1 MFKNSE
7 PPMSLFSFQDI
18 ITSLTG
24 IMIFFLLLLALNI
37 LNTAEAKQEES
48 PLYQEIA
55 YQKER
60 KKLQEKQIAELS
72 GLLKD
77 YRRRISSIEHTDGST
92 LRLKH
97 FSLAK
102 LLKKLEEEQIET
114 VRNTEQE
121 QQKESGARLKNDRLE
136 KRRQEL
142 NQKKQEN
149 DLAAE
154 QNRQKKK
161 QIEQERSKPLPTRR
175 IIDISIDS
183 SIDKTPLVITCSKD
197 SITIKG
203 KGVRDRQITQT
214 SRKNL
219 ELENKLMYELNA
231 FDQNQ
236 YYFVFLVKPSA
247 SDYFMRV
254 LTRFL
259 GLKKNADYGMEA
271 ISEREDL

>member
-1 MFKNSE
+1 MLLPHNKVSGGV
-7 PPMSLFSFQDI
+7 QD
-18 ITSLTG
+18 SQ
-24 IMIFFLLLLALNI
+24 IMIPSFFDRFYVMP
-37 LNTAEAKQEES
+37 
-48 PLYQEIA
+48 PLTNGVHY
-55 YQKER
+55 
-60 KKLQEKQIAELS
+60 
-72 GLLKD
+72 
-77 YRRRISSIEHTDGST
+77 
-92 LRLKH
+92 
-97 FSLAK
+97 
-102 LLKKLEEEQIET
+102 
-114 VRNTEQE
+114 N
-121 QQKESGARLKNDRLE
+121 
-136 KRRQEL
+136 
-142 NQKKQEN
+142 
-149 DLAAE
+149 
-154 QNRQKKK
+154 
-161 QIEQERSKPLPTRR
+161 
-175 IIDISIDS
+175 S

-259 GLKKNADYGMEA
+259 GLKKNADYGMEP